1 MVQMDEDQRKY
12 LEMIQAVIA
21 RLASNSF
28 ILKGWSVTLV
38 SGLIGFAGRQ
48 REAQVVLL
56 ALLPAITFWMLDAYY
71 LAQERQQRE
80 LFSRAR
86 DGGSPAYTFD
96 VPSLKGKDWLDAVRD
111 STVCGLHGPLVVL
124 TVVLALVWWLSP

>member
-1 MVQMDEDQRKY
+1 MDEDQRKY

-38 SGLIGFAGRQ
+38 SGLLGFAGQ
-48 REAQVVLL
+48 QLDPQTALL
-56 ALLPAITFWMLDAYY
+56 ALLPALVFWMLDAYY

-80 LFSRAR
+80 LFAQAR
-86 DGGSPAYTFD
+86 DGASRAFAFD
-96 VPSLKGKDWLDAVRD
+96 VPRLSVRDWLGAAFD
-111 STVCGLHGPLVVL
+111 STVCGLHGPMAALVV
-124 TVVLALVWWLSP
+124 VLSLVWS